1 MSRFWLYLLAAA
13 SAVAQ
18 AGAQGNAF
26 ETSPLTG
33 SALQNVIAFT
43 RLLGYVQYFHPSD
56 QASAIDWEAFTVY
69 ALPKAEAAQTPADL
83 ANTLQNLFAPVA
95 PTVLVYPTGQMP
107 QIPVAL
113 KPSSTNGF
121 SVTRWN
127 YLGFPGQVP
136 GTNGP
141 YSASRVSQPV
151 LNGVIPDGFTDP
163 ASAYI
168 ADLGAGVSCF
178 VPVDLYQN
186 SQGTLP
192 QPTAVLPSLPGPPW
206 QVSVRAVRLGIVAHA
221 WNILQNFYPYFD
233 VVNTDWGQAL
243 ANALTAAATS
253 PDEPSFYIVFQQLG
267 AAVHDGHLSINSGR
281 LFSAPGLFVPPLAWD
296 WIEGSLLVTYV
307 GDSQGQDIKAG
318 DAIVSIDGQAP
329 ADLLATAEGLISGA
343 SQQWLQYEG
352 LINLDAGPASSTTQM
367 QVESG
372 GNLHNVIMTRTIQT
386 NAMLWE
392 PLGAVPEPR
401 PAAIAQLATGI
412 YYVDVTRAATA
423 DWQAALANL
432 QAASGIIF
440 DFRGYPQ
447 IFPIGN
453 LLSAAVPGLR
463 FLIAEPLLPDQT
475 AVTFSDASWEMGPS
489 PPLLGAK
496 VVFLTDG
503 RAISAAE
510 THLGFVAANELGEIV
525 GGPTA
530 GSDGYVAGTPLFGL
544 YQLGFTGEQ
553 TLNKAGSQYHGIGT
567 RPTVPVMRTRAGV
580 AAGIDEVLARG
591 LALLQNPGVRPIGPW
606 VSSAA
611 SYLPESASPGAML
624 CIFAPAIGPSSSAT
638 MTLNAAGLVDT
649 TLNDAQVLFDGVPA
663 PLTYVGPT
671 QVNLIVPYELAGKT
685 HSQMTVEHKGQQV
698 LSLGVAIVPSAPAIF
713 AMDYSGIGPGAIL
726 NQDGSLN
733 SAGNPADRGSVI
745 QIFATGEGVTDP
757 AGVDGKLGADPLPHP
772 VLPISVRIGGIDAD
786 AISAAGGAGLV
797 AGVLL
802 VNARIP
808 AGVAPGQ
815 AAVFLTIGSASSQPG
830 ITVSV
835 R

>member
-1 MSRFWLYLLAAA
+1 MSRFWVCLLAAL
-13 SAVAQ
+13 SAVTQ
-18 AGAQGNAF
+18 AGAQGSGF

-33 SALQNVIAFT
+33 PALRNVIAFT

-69 ALPKAEAAQTPADL
+69 ALPQAEAAQTPADL
-83 ANTLQNLFAPVA
+83 ANTLQNLFGPVA
-95 PTVLVYPTGQMP
+95 PTVLVYPTGQTP
-107 QIPVAL
+107 QIPPAL
-113 KPSSTNGF
+113 KPSDFTGL
-121 SVTRWN
+121 SVTRWA
-127 YLGFPGQVP
+127 YLGFPSTIQS
-136 GTNGP
+136 P
-141 YSASRVSQPV
+141 YSASRISQPV
-151 LNGVIPDGFTDP
+151 PNGVIPAGFTDP
-163 ASAYI
+163 ASAYT

-206 QVSVRAVRLGIVAHA
+206 QVSARAVRLGIMVHA
-221 WNILQNFYPYFD
+221 WNVPQHFSPYFD

-243 ANALTAAATS
+243 ANALTAAAIS
-253 PDEPSFYIVFQQLG
+253 PDEPSFYTAFRQLG
-267 AAVHDGHLSINSGR
+267 AAMHDGHVSGNSGR
-281 LFSAPGLFVPPLAWD
+281 VTTTDVLYVPPLAWD
-296 WIEGSLLVTYV
+296 WIEGSLVATFV
-307 GDSQGQDIKAG
+307 ADSQGQDIKAG

-329 ADLLATAEGLISGA
+329 FDLLAAAESLISSA
-343 SQQWLQYEG
+343 SQQWSRYEG
-352 LINLDAGPASSTTQM
+352 LIDVGAGPYGSTAQM
-367 QVESG
+367 QIESG
-372 GNLHNVIMTRTIQT
+372 GNLHNVAMTRTIWT
-386 NAMLWE
+386 SPWLWE

-401 PAAIAQLATGI
+401 PQAIAELDPGI
-412 YYVDVTRAATA
+412 WYVDVSRAANA
-423 DWQAALANL
+423 DWNTALANL
-432 QAASGIIF
+432 QSASGIIF
-440 DFRGYPQ
+440 DYRGYPQ
-447 IFPIGN
+447 FFPLDN
-453 LLSAAVPGLR
+453 LTATDSPGLR
-463 FLIAEPLLPDQT
+463 YLIPTPLLPDRT
-475 AVTFSDASWEMGPS
+475 GMTFQSSGLELYPIQ
-489 PPLLGAK
+489 PFLPAK
-496 VVFLTDG
+496 LVFLTDG
-503 RAISAAE
+503 RAISQAE
-510 THLGFVAANELGEIV
+510 TNMGTVADVHLGEIV

-530 GSDGYVAGTPLFGL
+530 GTDGNVTSFNLFGL
-544 YQLGFTGEQ
+544 YYLGFTGMKV
-553 TLNKAGSQYHGIGT
+553 LNADGSQYHGIGAP
-567 RPTVPVMRTRAGV
+567 PTVPVMRTRAGV

-624 CIFAPAIGPSSSAT
+624 CIFAPAVGPSSSAT

-649 TLNDAQVLFDGVPA
+649 TLNDTQVLFDGVPA

-685 HSQMTVEHKGQQV
+685 HSQMTVEYKGQQV
-698 LSLGVAIVPSAPAIF
+698 LSLGVAILPSAPAIF

-772 VLPISVRIGGIDAD
+772 VLPVSVRIGGIDAD
-786 AISAAGGAGLV
+786 AISAAGGSGLV